1 MYKNFNLTE
10 SEKKQILN
18 QHKEHGYKKPLNE
31 QEDGD
36 LPTSPTHDYRGYRI
50 EKSERGGINL
60 QEQLLFII
68 ENLSGKHTEDDSV
81 TSREMMEVLKET
93 IRRFVNP
100 NDTISTQEW
109 NDVYYPITND
119 RYA

>member
-50 EKSERGGINL
+50 EKRERDGINL

-68 ENLSGKHTEDDSV
+68 ENLDGAHSPDAIG
-81 TSREMMEVLKET
+81 REKMMEVLKET

-100 NDTISTQEW
+100 NETISFKEW
-109 NDVYYPITND
+109 NSVYYPITND
-119 RYA
+119 SYA